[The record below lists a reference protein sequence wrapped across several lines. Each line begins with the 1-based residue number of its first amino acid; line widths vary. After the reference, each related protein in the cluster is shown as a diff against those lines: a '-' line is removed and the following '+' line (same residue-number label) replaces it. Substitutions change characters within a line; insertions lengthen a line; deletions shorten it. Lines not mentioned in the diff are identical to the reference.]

1 MTVRS
6 FGLGLL
12 LLSSLRAFAAEPE
25 QPPRSLDELKQRIET
40 IVTETRTPAIGIAL
54 VGREGPSWV
63 AGWGKANVAKD
74 TAADQ
79 DTLFRIGSIS
89 KMFAALAVLKL
100 VEEGRLSLDDKV
112 RDRAPEIAFENAWER
127 THPVRVAHL
136 LEHTTGWD
144 DTHLPEY
151 AYSAPDTMSIKQG
164 LDFHPH
170 SRTSRWPPGTRH
182 AYCNSGAPVAAY
194 IVEKVTG
201 RRFEDYVAQ
210 TFFAPIGMEST
221 SYFRTKLY
229 DERGATL
236 YQGPMPQEYWQ
247 LIHRPA
253 GSINSS
259 ARDMAKFVHFMLLRG
274 ATAAGPV
281 VSPAS
286 FDRMETPGTLPGN
299 AAGVRAGYALGNYTS
314 GHKALGVAFHGH
326 NGGVM
331 GGLSELAYSNELG
344 QGYVIMINSGNGA
357 ALGRISTALKDYL
370 LRDAKPPEIRS
381 AALPG
386 AYREIDGYYQP
397 INPRNE
403 SMRMM
408 MGIMGVFKVTHDDRY
423 LNRSPLFGGWTSE
436 DYAGESAALVDRWN
450 GLPAIAIVDDP
461 LVGPALQTGSDLLQ
475 RISGWR
481 VFARVATPALL
492 ILMTVV
498 GVIAFIVWLARRV
511 RKKTDDGRLW
521 MRLWPLIASASLVA
535 FLIAMALSGVF
546 LKALGSVSPLSIG
559 LFVMSFLYPV
569 AVLIGTAQ
577 LFTARTRE
585 RKNLPYWFAAA
596 FAVVHLL
603 TAGYLAIHGSIG
615 LRTWA

>member
-1 MTVRS
+1 MMARS

-12 LLSSLRAFAAEPE
+12 LLVSLRAFAAEPD
-25 QPPRSLDELKQRIET
+25 QPPGTLDELKQRIET
-40 IVTETRTPAIGIAL
+40 IVADTRTPAIGIAL
-54 VGREGPSWV
+54 VSREGPYWV
-63 AGWGKANVAKD
+63 AGWGKSNLAKG
-74 TAADQ
+74 TTADQ

-100 VEEGRLSLDDKV
+100 VEEGTLSLDDRV
-112 RDRAPEIAFENAWER
+112 RERAPEIAFENAWEE
-127 THPVRVAHL
+127 THPVRIAHL

-144 DTHLPEY
+144 DTHIPEY
-151 AYSAPDTMSIKQG
+151 AYSAPDTMSIRQG

-201 RRFEDYVAQ
+201 QRFEDYVAKA
-210 TFFAPIGMEST
+210 FFAPIGMEST

-236 YQGPMPQEYWQ
+236 YQGPTPQEYWQ
-247 LIHRPA
+247 IIHRPA

-274 ATAAGPV
+274 STAAGPV

-286 FDRMETPGTLPGN
+286 IDRMENPGTLPGN
-299 AAGVRAGYALGNYTS
+299 AAGIRAGYALGNYTS
-314 GHKALGVAFHGH
+314 GHKTFGVAFHGH

-370 LRDAKPPEIRS
+370 LRDAKTPEVRPP
-381 AALPG
+381 ALPA
-386 AYREIDGYYQP
+386 AYKEIDGYYQP

-408 MGIMGVFKVTHDDRY
+408 IGVLGIFKVTHDDRY

-436 DYAGESAALVDRWN
+436 DYAGAGGALVDRWN

-461 LVGPALQTGSDLLQ
+461 LVGSALQTGSDLLQ
-475 RISGWR
+475 RVPGWK
-481 VFARVATPALL
+481 VFARVATPVLL
-492 ILMTVV
+492 VVMTIA
-498 GVIAFIVWLARRV
+498 GFIAFIVWLARRV
-511 RKKTDDGRLW
+511 RKKTADGRLW
-521 MRLWPLIASASLVA
+521 LRLWPLIASAALVA
-535 FLIAMALSGVF
+535 FLIVTAVGGLF
-546 LKALGSVSPLSIG
+546 LKSLGTVSPLSIG
-559 LFVMSFLYPV
+559 LFVMSFVYP
-569 AVLIGTAQ
+569 AVVVIGAAH
-577 LFTARTRE
+577 LFTAGTRE
-585 RKNLPYWFAAA
+585 RMNLPYWFAAA
-596 FAVVHLL
+596 FLIVHLL

-615 LRTWA
+615 VRTWA